1 MAKTTLLE
9 KALLASK
16 CVISVMGSHAGE
28 PPEAIFKRKIA
39 DIRKAK
45 QTFWLIKSPMAKPS
59 LVQKLCPDGKVY
71 ILFISPATSGG
82 ARPAHASDR
91 AVEYSRDGDI
101 WHAVPT
107 GLGPITGNLTS
118 RAYALVLDALE
129 IVEGGTADLWSYADF
144 VDVEK
149 PIRMILGCSTI
160 CAIKKDMATHRDRLK
175 SQIRRIVAVG
185 RIAAPYCVFVR
196 RSSLQET
203 TTHPAKAL
211 KTK

>member
-1 MAKTTLLE
+1 MTKANLL
-9 KALLASK
+9 KRALSASN
-16 CVISVMGSHAGE
+16 CVISVMGDHAGE

-39 DIRKAK
+39 DIREVK

-59 LVQKLCPDGKVY
+59 LVQKLCADGKVY
-71 ILFISPATSGG
+71 VLFISPATSGG

-101 WHAVPT
+101 WRGFPT
-107 GLGPITGNLTS
+107 KLGPITGNLTS

-129 IVEGGTADLWSYADF
+129 IVEDGTADLWSYADF

-160 CAIKKDMATHRDRLK
+160 CAIKKDMARHPERLK
-175 SQIRRIVAVG
+175 SRIRRIVAVG
-185 RIAAPYCVFVR
+185 RIAKPYCVFVR
-196 RSSLQET
+196 RSSLQKEPPPT
-203 TTHPAKAL
+203 VKS
-211 KTK
+211 